1 MVSLFLFLKIFKS
14 QSLKKQCRLDNEAY
28 ISSSRHTVN
37 KDNYWH
43 FLSKILFHFFRER
56 KIENNHINYTIY
68 FLYLQFYIPHL
79 LFLLQTRF
87 AWSFPVTLSFETIQQ
102 KRYLMFLVV
111 YREVIGALLLQ
122 LVFTQLLL
130 LLSPRLTY
138 TL

>member
-1 MVSLFLFLKIFKS
+1 M
-14 QSLKKQCRLDNEAY
+14 
-28 ISSSRHTVN
+28 
-37 KDNYWH
+37 
-43 FLSKILFHFFRER
+43 FHFFRER

-102 KRYLMFLVV
+102 KPYLMFLVV

-130 LLSPRLTY
+130 FIITTTFIHTITKGETLLRWY
-138 TL
+138 TFWTHVYGYIFFSLVPFLLRHKAQLSLWFILVLC